1 MRRKIAIARALKN
14 LAPFTAAIVI
24 LTSGAAYAQMTA
36 PNSGLTSISPGM
48 PSASSPVGRSGI
60 PFGATELG
68 TGGLSPPPFATTS
81 GLGTTGLGAT
91 GLAAPTSSFGAG
103 LSPGVMPP
111 QTMAVSPGTTATSP
125 GMTTVSPPTTIQ
137 TPAITNRRVTN
148 YGPGGT
154 QLPPGTPSRFH

>member
-1 MRRKIAIARALKN
+1 MRRKFAIARALKK

-24 LTSGAAYAQMTA
+24 LTSGAAYAQVTA

-68 TGGLSPPPFATTS
+68 SGGLSPPPFATTS
-81 GLGTTGLGAT
+81 GLGTTGLGT
-91 GLAAPTSSFGAG
+91 TSLAAPTSSFGAG
-103 LSPGVMPP
+103 LSPGVLPP
-111 QTMAVSPGTTATSP
+111 QTMTALPGTAAMSP